1 MSVHTERNDMDID
14 SEAVRPILERIAVRG
29 EDDGEKFT
37 DMARVDAIADC
48 LKESS
53 WKLYH
58 DGDLA
63 KIYTRCDFDP
73 AKPVVVVSSH
83 VDMVAKRCYAKCD
96 GELWK
101 GSFDNLI
108 TNAVI
113 VACMKENVFN
123 GNVLV
128 AFTGDEEADDGFG
141 GADEVAETLSEKG
154 ISVKHVVVTDVTEEG
169 WGDKKAFTIENVLPE
184 DDESHQ
190 QKMAKSLKE
199 AVAGIDNNPC
209 VIADGEPDEAW
220 EYDEYDLPCC
230 SVCMPCRGA
239 MHSEEGVE
247 IRSPEIK
254 AYAEALAVVANH
266 NFHVVM

>member
-1 MSVHTERNDMDID
+1 MKMNILIEREGMNID

-37 DMARVDAIADC
+37 DTARVDAIADC

-141 GADEVAETLSEKG
+141 GADEAAETLSEKG
-154 ISVKHVVVTDVTEEG
+154 IAVKYVVATDVTEEG
-169 WGDKKAFTIENVLPE
+169 WDDKKAFTIENVFPG
-184 DDESHQ
+184 DDEWQ
-190 QKMAKSLKE
+190 QRKMAEILRS
-199 AVAGIDNNPC
+199 VVTDVDNAPC
-209 VIADGEPDEAW
+209 VIVDGAPDEAW
-220 EYDEYDLPCC
+220 EYDEYHLPCC
-230 SVCMPCRGA
+230 SVCMPSKGE

-247 IRSPEIK
+247 IRIIGIK
-254 AYAEALAVVANH
+254 AYAEALASVANH
-266 NFHVVM
+266 FASK

>member
-1 MSVHTERNDMDID
+1 MSVHTERSDMDID
-14 SEAVRPILERIAVRG
+14 SEAVRPVLERIAVRG

-37 DMARVDAIADC
+37 NTARVDASADC

-63 KIYTRCDFDP
+63 KIYTRCDFNP

-83 VDMVAKRCYAKCD
+83 VDMVARRCYVKCD

-113 VACMKENVFN
+113 VACMNENVFN
-123 GNVLV
+123 GNVMV

-141 GADEVAETLSEKG
+141 GADEVVEALEGEG
-154 ISVKHVVVTDVTEEG
+154 IAIKYVVVTDVTEEG
-169 WGDKKAFTIENVLPE
+169 WKDEKAFTIENVFPE
-184 DDESHQ
+184 DDESCQ
-190 QKMAKSLKE
+190 RKMVEALKGV
-199 AVAGIDNNPC
+199 VADVDNAPC
-209 VIADGEPDEAW
+209 VIVDGEPDEAW
-220 EYDEYDLPCC
+220 EYDEYELPCC
-230 SVCMPCRGA
+230 SVCMPCKGD

-247 IRSPEIK
+247 IRSAGIK
-254 AYAEALAVVANH
+254 KYAEALGAVVDKAFG
-266 NFHVVM
+266 NF

>member
-1 MSVHTERNDMDID
+1 MNISSDT
-14 SEAVRPILERIAVRG
+14 VRLILERIAVRG

-37 DMARVDAIADC
+37 DTARVDAIAEC

-53 WKLYH
+53 WNLYH

-63 KIYTRCDFDP
+63 KIYTKCDFDP
-73 AKPVVVVSSH
+73 VKPVVVVSSH

-108 TNAVI
+108 SNAVI
-113 VACMKENVFN
+113 VACMKENALD
-123 GNVLV
+123 GNVMV

-154 ISVKHVVVTDVTEEG
+154 ISVKYVVVTDVTEEG
-169 WGDKKAFTIENVLPE
+169 WNDQKAFTIENVLPE
-184 DDESHQ
+184 DDKSQ
-190 QKMAKSLKE
+190 QRKMVKALKS
-199 AVAGIDNNPC
+199 AVASVDNAPC
-209 VIADGEPDEAW
+209 IIVDGEPDEAW
-220 EYDEYDLPCC
+220 EYDEYELPCC
-230 SVCMPCRGA
+230 SVCMPCKGD

-247 IRSPEIK
+247 IRS
-254 AYAEALAVVANH
+254 AGLMTYAEALAVVANH
-266 NFHVVM
+266 YDSK